1 MTTMESPRNGVND
14 TPTNGSKEGEIDRE
28 KVCPLLLRVFC
39 ANSRHNNLTDY
50 NRGKISLIFIPKII
64 LNYFYLSWF
73 LKHYSFRI
81 TGKFLPYI

>member
-1 MTTMESPRNGVND
+1 MASPRNGVND

-50 NRGKISLIFIPKII
+50 NRGKKIPFLSNQQHFFTVKLII
-64 LNYFYLSWF
+64 
-73 LKHYSFRI
+73 
-81 TGKFLPYI
+81 

>member
-50 NRGKISLIFIPKII
+50 NRGKIISMINILI
-64 LNYFYLSWF
+64 YFVLYF
-73 LKHYSFRI
+73 LKYCLYCFV
-81 TGKFLPYI
+81 GKFLPFR